1 MNTSKQWKEEKMFLL
16 YDERPDVALMN
27 QQKTGL
33 TEIKW
38 NKLYKA

>member
-1 MNTSKQWKEEKMFLL
+1 MKRGNNVLVG

-33 TEIKW
+33 TEIK
-38 NKLYKA
+38 